1 MLHQPTWV
9 NFDFPMTMDIINV
22 LVETSVS
29 RSTIVRSLPRDELVT
44 DLPALVLESLGDID
58 IGRRCTLSFASGRPL
73 PTPTDNEWS
82 LGDLMDWE
90 SSADDGLDDAQ
101 ANKNK
106 NKNTKRRTTDYVR
119 LRLTPHLPG
128 GKGGFGS
135 QLRAAGGRMSSQPT
149 DTSACRDL
157 SGRRLRSI
165 QEAEELARYERE
177 RPEREREEKKRRRE
191 RLEGKI
197 RAAEREEEQ
206 EAAGRME
213 VGEWEEE
220 REGLVERVR
229 SSVKEALRE
238 AKLAK
243 QNPSD
248 RDSNSPGEGDEE
260 DDVGEAGSN
269 SKVTRP
275 VPAAPKAVQ
284 KKPITFAGWDDENED
299 EDEDEDEEDDGD
311 EEEPPAKK
319 VKGKG
324 KAKA

>member
-1 MLHQPTWV
+1 M
-9 NFDFPMTMDIINV
+9 PMNIINL

-29 RSTIVRSLPRDELVT
+29 RSTIVRPLPRDELVT
-44 DLPALVLESLGDID
+44 DLPELVLENVIESVGDID
-58 IGRRCTLSFASGRPL
+58 IGRCMLSFASGRPL
-73 PTPTDNEWS
+73 PMDDGLN
-82 LGDLMDWE
+82 LGDLVDWK
-90 SSADDGLDDAQ
+90 SSADGLDAEV
-101 ANKNK
+101 NE
-106 NKNTKRRTTDYVR
+106 NTNGTDYLR

-149 DTSACRDL
+149 NNSACRDL

-177 RPEREREEKKRRRE
+177 RPKREREEKKRRRE

-197 RAAEREEEQ
+197 RTVEREEEQ
-206 EAAGRME
+206 GAVGAGRRME
-213 VGEWEEE
+213 VGKWEEE

-243 QNPSD
+243 QNSSE
-248 RDSNSPGEGDEE
+248 RDSTSPGEEDEQ
-260 DDVGEAGSN
+260 DDVGEGS
-269 SKVTRP
+269 SSAKVTRP
-275 VPAAPKAVQ
+275 VPAPKAVQ
-284 KKPITFAGWDDENED
+284 KKPIAFAGWDDED
-299 EDEDEDEEDDGD
+299 EDEDDSEEEDEEE
-311 EEEPPAKK
+311 EEEPAAKK
-319 VKGKG
+319 WKKDAKGKG